1 MKLMPDATLTIV
13 KHDTR
18 LLLEES
24 ACRVIVKSIK
34 CFGYVL
40 DQETTKIDEA
50 DVTFHMTN
58 RESECCL
65 LLVTC

>member
-1 MKLMPDATLTIV
+1 MMKLIPDATLTIV

-24 ACRVIVKSIK
+24 ACRVVVKSIK

-40 DQETTKIDEA
+40 EEETTMIEEA

-58 RESECCL
+58 REG
-65 LLVTC
+65 

>member
-1 MKLMPDATLTIV
+1 MKLIPDATLTIV

-24 ACRVIVKSIK
+24 ACRVVVKSIK

-40 DQETTKIDEA
+40 EEETTMIEEA

-58 RESECCL
+58 REG
-65 LLVTC
+65 